1 MGNEEVGTIA
11 GKILDY
17 LVKHGSSDTIQVK
30 FSLDIT
36 NSQLYLALGWLARED
51 KVSITKD
58 KNIHHISIKK

>member
-1 MGNEEVGTIA
+1 MEDIGTMA

-17 LVKHGSSDTIQVK
+17 LVKHGPSDAIQIK

-51 KVSITKD
+51 KISITED
-58 KNIHHISIKK
+58 KNIHRISIKK